1 MRLLVLTLG
10 FPPHHEGGYEVNC
23 AEFCQRM
30 QARGHEVMV
39 LTRRHPRL
47 GGADARPAPVD
58 VRRELQPW
66 MRDGRLWAPSPPERL
81 VVERANHAALRRAL
95 ADHRPDVVS
104 VWHAGG
110 LSLGLLAALAERQ
123 VPMVLNVCDDWPSYA
138 PVLDAWS
145 RQWSTRP
152 RLARLARRTVGV
164 PTSVP
169 DLGAAA
175 RCTWVSRFTRDR
187 AVDFG
192 PWTFP
197 VGGVVYGALDLSLFP
212 RRPEV
217 PPWRGRLLYAGRLD
231 PRKGVETLV
240 RALPS
245 MPDVSLEII
254 GPDAGGERARLRE
267 LAYILGAGDRVTF
280 DTVARD
286 ELAARYAA
294 ADAVVFP
301 SEWEEP
307 FGLVPL
313 EAMAVGTPVVATAR
327 GGSAEFLVDGR
338 NCTTF
343 AAGDPADLAAAVQR
357 VAADPGRTVADG
369 WTTAAWFDIDPWVDV
384 LEAWHALGEPQPDR
398 AFSLD

>member
-1 MRLLVLTLG
+1 MAG
-10 FPPHHEGGYEVNC
+10 C
-23 AEFCQRM
+23 
-30 QARGHEVMV
+30 GH
-39 LTRRHPRL
+39 RRHRSGSSSS
-47 GGADARPAPVD
+47 GGTTLRCA
-58 VRRELQPW
+58 
-66 MRDGRLWAPSPPERL
+66 GRSPTTGPTSCRC
-81 VVERANHAALRRAL
+81 
-95 ADHRPDVVS
+95 
-104 VWHAGG
+104 
-110 LSLGLLAALAERQ
+110 GLLAAVAEQQ
-123 VPMVLNVCDDWPSYA
+123 VPMVLNVCDDWPSYG

-145 RQWSTRP
+145 RQWTTRP
-152 RLARLARRTVGV
+152 RLARLARPAVGV
-164 PTSVP
+164 PTSLP

-187 AVDFG
+187 AVAFG

-197 VGGVVYGALDLSLFP
+197 VGGVVYGAVDLSLFP
-212 RRPEV
+212 RRREA
-217 PPWRGRLLYAGRLD
+217 PPWGGRLLFAGRLD

-245 MPDVSLEII
+245 LPDVSLEII

-280 DTVARD
+280 DTVARE
-286 ELAARYAA
+286 ELASRYAA

-301 SEWEEP
+301 SDWEEP

-313 EAMAVGTPVVATAR
+313 EAMAVGTPVVATAK

-357 VAADPGRTVADG
+357 VAADPARTVTGG
-369 WTTAAWFDIDPWVDV
+369 WTTAAWFDIEPWVDV
-384 LEAWHALGEPQPDR
+384 LEAWHLLGEPPADR
-398 AFSLD
+398 RFALVP